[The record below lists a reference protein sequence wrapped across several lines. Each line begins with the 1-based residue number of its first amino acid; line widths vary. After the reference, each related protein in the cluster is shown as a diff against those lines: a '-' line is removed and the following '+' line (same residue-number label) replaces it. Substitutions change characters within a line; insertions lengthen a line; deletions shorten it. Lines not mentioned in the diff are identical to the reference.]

1 MLWKGVL
8 LHIIRIPSLREKC
21 PNTEFFLVP
30 IFLYLDWIR
39 DSLRKS
45 RYSVRIQENADQKKT
60 PYLGTFYTLLFL
72 KTPLKGCVWSLFDI
86 DKLTDL
92 NQSFIKFV
100 LFNIGIL
107 VDHLK
112 GTEFSNRSDTDLYL
126 YHDHSFNAEESTYGL
141 LVKDHQDYQYFSSI
155 VRDNR
160 RLIAACIN
168 SRFRAKKVRSAKHNN
183 FSLKVD

>member
-1 MLWKGVL
+1 MKRCSAAYYQNTFTAWKVSKYGVFSGPYFPVFGL
-8 LHIIRIPSLREKC
+8 
-21 PNTEFFLVP
+21 NTGFT
-30 IFLYLDWIR
+30 
-39 DSLRKS
+39 RKS

-126 YHDHSFNAEESTYGL
+126 YHDHSFSAEESTYGL